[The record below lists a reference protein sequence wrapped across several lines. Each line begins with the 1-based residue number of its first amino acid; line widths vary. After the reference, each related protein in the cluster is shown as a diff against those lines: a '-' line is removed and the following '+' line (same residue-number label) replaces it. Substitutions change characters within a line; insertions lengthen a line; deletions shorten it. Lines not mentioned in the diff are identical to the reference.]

1 MKLYVVHT
9 YEYGD
14 TLCGAFTSKEKAKEA
29 IKIMKIQDDIDNN
42 FTMEEWEE
50 EFIISEII
58 LDKIYDIIL

>member
-1 MKLYVVHT
+1 MKIYVVHT

-14 TLCGAFTSKEKAKEA
+14 TLCGVFTSKEKAKEA